1 MVVYPPPTQSE
12 KIFLVLNEEP
22 TMIEDTIT
30 QAVWDAFVVATF
42 VATMFG
48 AIVITTV
55 NLFRKV
61 F

>member
-1 MVVYPPPTQSE
+1 M
-12 KIFLVLNEEP
+12 EE
-22 TMIEDTIT
+22 TIT
-30 QAVWDAFVVATF
+30 QAIWDGFCIITF
-42 VATMFG
+42 IATMIG

>member
-1 MVVYPPPTQSE
+1 
-12 KIFLVLNEEP
+12 
-22 TMIEDTIT
+22 MIEDTIT
-30 QAVWDAFVVATF
+30 QAVWDAFVITTF
-42 VATMFG
+42 VATMIG